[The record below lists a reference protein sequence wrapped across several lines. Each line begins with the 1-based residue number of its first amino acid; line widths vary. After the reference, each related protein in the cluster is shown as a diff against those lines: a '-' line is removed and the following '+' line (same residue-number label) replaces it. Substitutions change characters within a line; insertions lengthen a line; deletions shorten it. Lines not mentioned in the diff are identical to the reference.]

1 VNGNK
6 LGKNMLIKMKT
17 SVVVAVLLLAISAH
31 ANGSGIAAPA
41 KINVAAIKASFSEL
55 PAVEI
60 PVKASELLSA
70 ATKETKIE
78 TAKAILKTALEQ
90 RPQMAIQ
97 LVASLAK
104 ASPESASQIATLALA
119 IVPQYGDALIR
130 VAAVNAPAYAAEIA
144 AAAVAAYPAS
154 QDQITKWVSLA
165 VPSAS
170 AAVAN
175 AVERQSTEIQYVRLI
190 TEALSQ
196 SGTGGNIKSV
206 KETLS
211 RIIAGD
217 PVLQTKLAEGLQQ
230 QLNEDAKVAA
240 IQAAASGGSAETPVY
255 QVTVVVNP
263 AGFVEIKRE
272 QIGVQKLTVTVNDQG
287 VPVASD
293 DGVVDTTQAKP
304 AETVAEVTPASFP
317 EPSEVIA
324 QTGEAGADN
333 TARAEEAAKQI
344 IQAYNN

>member
-1 VNGNK
+1 
-6 LGKNMLIKMKT
+6 M
-17 SVVVAVLLLAISAH
+17 
-31 ANGSGIAAPA
+31 
-41 KINVAAIKASFSEL
+41 
-55 PAVEI
+55 
-60 PVKASELLSA
+60 
-70 ATKETKIE
+70 
-78 TAKAILKTALEQ
+78 
-90 RPQMAIQ
+90 
-97 LVASLAK
+97 
-104 ASPESASQIATLALA
+104 
-119 IVPQYGDALIR
+119 
-130 VAAVNAPAYAAEIA
+130 AAVNAPAYAAEIA

-175 AVERQSTEIQYVRLI
+175 AVERQSTEIQYVRFI

-287 VPVASD
+287 VPVASN

>member
-1 VNGNK
+1 
-6 LGKNMLIKMKT
+6 L
-17 SVVVAVLLLAISAH
+17 AVSAH
-31 ANGSGIAAPA
+31 AKDTGIAAPA
-41 KINVAAIKASFSEL
+41 KINVAAIQASFSEL

-60 PVKASELLSA
+60 PVKASELLKA
-70 ATKETKIE
+70 ASKEAKIE
-78 TAKAILKTALEQ
+78 TAKAILKSVLEQ

-170 AAVAN
+170 ASVAN
-175 AVERQSTEIQYVRLI
+175 AVERQATKSQYVRFI

-196 SGTGGNIKSV
+196 GAGEGNIKSV
-206 KETLS
+206 KETLQA
-211 RIIAGD
+211 IILGNQD
-217 PVLQTKLAEGLQQ
+217 LQTKLAEGVQQ
-230 QLNEDAKVAA
+230 QLNEEAKVAA
-240 IQAAASGGSAETPVY
+240 IQAAAAGGSAETPVFK
-255 QVTVVVNP
+255 VTIVVTPV
-263 AGFVEIKRE
+263 GVQFRRE
-272 QIGVQKLTVTVNDQG
+272 QVGVQKLSIVVNDQG
-287 VPVASD
+287 VPVANN
-293 DGVVDTTQAKP
+293 DGELDTTQSKA
-304 AETVAEVTPASFP
+304 AETFVEVAPAQFP
-317 EPSEVIA
+317 DPGTVA
-324 QTGEAGADN
+324 PQTGEAGADN
-333 TARAEEAAKQI
+333 TARAEEAAKKI